1 MSKGWDSKS
10 VEEQQA
16 IHESE
21 AATKKTL
28 DREQHR
34 LEAEKKRRHR
44 ELELQRE
51 RILAERT
58 SNPYRRTALA
68 AALEEIEVKLT
79 ELGWTVHLD

>member
-10 VEEQQA
+10 VAEQQA
-16 IHESE
+16 QTESE
-21 AATKKTL
+21 SAKKKTL
-28 DREQHR
+28 DHEQHKA
-34 LEAEKKRRHR
+34 EAELKRKRR

-58 SNPYRRTALA
+58 SNPHRRTALA
-68 AALEEIEVKLT
+68 AALEEVEVRLG